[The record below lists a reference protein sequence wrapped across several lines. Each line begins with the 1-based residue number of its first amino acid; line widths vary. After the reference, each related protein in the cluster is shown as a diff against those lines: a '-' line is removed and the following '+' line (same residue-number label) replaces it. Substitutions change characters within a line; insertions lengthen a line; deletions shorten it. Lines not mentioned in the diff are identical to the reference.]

1 MQIWLEVK
9 NFAKIKEA
17 KVCVNKYSVFVGP
30 NNCGKTFLMQL
41 IEGINGYWNK
51 LIDNSAMN
59 TLLYKESESSKV
71 FKINATS
78 FLEFAKVINR
88 NIKSELQNI
97 VADTFEKNI
106 PIGELNIEIKL
117 ESDEEYTIYAGKGA
131 ESIGQLFKQMQN
143 IQDAKFLDILDSMNG
158 ETPFGLLYKK
168 NGKDDSRFIRGL
180 TMEIDN
186 IESGVAKRLVGMLLK
201 LDSLF
206 MPASRNGLML
216 LYREFFAHKT
226 DSLLSFQRSGG
237 IMQEQE
243 SGLLNLTKPM
253 YNFLRFL
260 QTYSLVETR
269 TDYFQNEILFYN
281 EKIIDGRITTDGKNG
296 FRYSNRLGMENV
308 PMYLTSS
315 MVNEVAPL
323 FLAIISKNNYE
334 RFIIDEVEASL
345 HPEKQREL
353 VRLLNRLYNRGCKF
367 IISTHSDTFVNKL
380 NNLAILSNYVNN
392 NDDENILNQFEVDR
406 TDLIK
411 IEDLYVY
418 EFVQTESG
426 QCEVH
431 EKVFNSKYGYQFDLF
446 TKSALTIY
454 NEAIK
459 LEELTKDA

>member
-51 LIDNSAMN
+51 LIDDSAVNS
-59 TLLYKESESSKV
+59 LLYEESDNSRI
-71 FKINATS
+71 FKINSTTLS
-78 FLEFAKVINR
+78 EFTKVINQ
-88 NIKSELQNI
+88 NIKYELQNI
-97 VADTFEKNI
+97 VLETFEKSI
-106 PIGELNIEIKL
+106 SIDELIIEIEL
-117 ESDEEYTIYAGKGA
+117 DSNEEYIIYNGKGA
-131 ESIGQLFKQMQN
+131 ELIEPLMRRTQEGQNDN
-143 IQDAKFLDILDSMNG
+143 ILEILDNMNG
-158 ETPFGLLYKK
+158 QTPFCLMNKK
-168 NGKDDSRFIRGL
+168 NVKDHSEVLWGL
-180 TMEIDN
+180 SMGSDCLEL
-186 IESGVAKRLVGMLLK
+186 VATKRLVGMLLRI
-201 LDSLF
+201 DSLF

-237 IMQEQE
+237 TMQEQE

-260 QTYSLVETR
+260 QTYSLDEKQMEQ
-269 TDYFQNEILFYN
+269 FPKEIQFYN
-281 EKIIDGRITTDGKNG
+281 GKIIDGHITTDGQNG
-296 FRYSNRLGMENV
+296 FQYSNRLGMENV

-323 FLAIISKNNYE
+323 FLAMTSKNNYE

-353 VRLLNRLYNRGCKF
+353 VRMLNRLYNRGCKF

-380 NNLAILSNYVNN
+380 NNLAILSNYVHN
-392 NDDENILNQFEVDR
+392 NDDENILNQFEVDK

-411 IEDLYVY
+411 IDDLYVY
-418 EFVQTESG
+418 EFVQTENG

-446 TKSALTIY
+446 TQSALTIY
-454 NEAIK
+454 NEAVK

>member
-9 NFAKIKEA
+9 NFAKIKVA

-71 FKINATS
+71 FEINATS
-78 FLEFAKVINR
+78 FSEFVKVINR
-88 NIKSELQNI
+88 NIESELQNI
-97 VADTFEKNI
+97 VSDTFEKNI

-117 ESDEEYTIYAGKGA
+117 EPDEEYTIYDGKGA
-131 ESIGQLFKQMQN
+131 ESIEQLFKQTQNMQDEN
-143 IQDAKFLDILDSMNG
+143 ALDILDNMNG
-158 ETPFGLLYKK
+158 RTPFGLLYKK
-168 NGKDDSRFIRGL
+168 NRKDDSGL
-180 TMEIDN
+180 TWALTMGTDN
-186 IESGVAKRLVGMLLK
+186 IEPEVAKRLVAMLLK
-201 LDSLF
+201 LDSFF

-226 DSLLSFQRSGG
+226 DSLLSFQKSGG
-237 IMQEQE
+237 TMQEQE
-243 SGLLNLTKPM
+243 SRLLNLTKPM

-260 QTYSLVETR
+260 QTYSLDEKHMEH
-269 TDYFQNEILFYN
+269 FQKEIQFYN
-281 EKIIDGRITTDGKNG
+281 EKIIDGHITTDGQNG
-296 FRYSNRLGMENV
+296 IQYSNRLGMENV

-323 FLAIISKNNYE
+323 FLVMTSKNNYE

-380 NNLAILSNYVNN
+380 NNLAILSNYVHN
-392 NDDENILNQFEVDR
+392 NDDENILNQFEVDK

-431 EKVFNSKYGYQFDLF
+431 EKIFNSKYGYQFDLF
-446 TKSALTIY
+446 TQSALTIY
-454 NEAIK
+454 NEAVK

>member
-41 IEGINGYWNK
+41 IEGINGYWDK

-59 TLLYKESESSKV
+59 TLLYKESERSKV
-71 FKINATS
+71 FKINDAS
-78 FLEFAKVINR
+78 FAEFVKVINR

-97 VADTFEKNI
+97 VLETFEKNI
-106 PIGELNIEIKL
+106 PIDELNIDIKL
-117 ESDEEYTIYAGKGA
+117 APNEEYSIYDGKGA
-131 ESIGQLFKQMQN
+131 ESFEQLFEQTKNMQDEN
-143 IQDAKFLDILDSMNG
+143 ALNILDSMNG
-158 ETPFGLLYKK
+158 KTPFCLLNKK
-168 NGKDDSRFIRGL
+168 DRNDDSGL
-180 TMEIDN
+180 VWSFSLGSDN
-186 IESGVAKRLVGMLLK
+186 IELGVAKRQVGMLLR
-201 LDSLF
+201 LESLF

-226 DSLLSFQRSGG
+226 DSLLSFQRSSGT
-237 IMQEQE
+237 MREQE

-260 QTYSLVETR
+260 QTYSMGEKQAEH
-269 TDYFQNEILFYN
+269 FQKEIEFYN
-281 EKIIDGRITTDGKNG
+281 EKIIDGHITTDSQNG
-296 FRYSNRLGMENV
+296 FQYSNRLGMENV

-323 FLAIISKNNYE
+323 FLAMTSRNSYE

-380 NNLAILSNYVNN
+380 NNLAILSNYVQN
-392 NDDENILNQFEVDR
+392 NDNENILNQFEVDK

-411 IEDLYVY
+411 MENLYVY
-418 EFVQTESG
+418 EFVQTENG
-426 QCEVH
+426 QCEVQ
-431 EKVFNSKYGYQFDLF
+431 EKDFDPRYGYQFDLF
-446 TKSALTIY
+446 TQSALTIY
-454 NEAIK
+454 NEAVK

>member
-17 KVCVNKYSVFVGP
+17 KVCVNKYAVFVGP

-51 LIDNSAMN
+51 LIDDSAVNS
-59 TLLYKESESSKV
+59 LFYEESDNSRI
-71 FKINATS
+71 FKINSTTLS
-78 FLEFAKVINR
+78 EFTKVINQ
-88 NIKSELQNI
+88 NIKYELQNI
-97 VADTFEKNI
+97 VLETFEKSI
-106 PIGELNIEIKL
+106 SIDELIIEIEL
-117 ESDEEYTIYAGKGA
+117 DSNEEYIIYNGKGA
-131 ESIGQLFKQMQN
+131 ESIGPLMRRTQEGQN
-143 IQDAKFLDILDSMNG
+143 DNILEILDNMNG
-158 ETPFGLLYKK
+158 QTLFCLMNKK
-168 NGKDDSRFIRGL
+168 NIKDNSEVLWALSMGSDC
-180 TMEIDN
+180 
-186 IESGVAKRLVGMLLK
+186 IELVATKRLVGMLLRI
-201 LDSLF
+201 DSLY

-237 IMQEQE
+237 TMQEQE

-260 QTYSLVETR
+260 QTYSLDEKQMEH
-269 TDYFQNEILFYN
+269 FQKEIQFYN
-281 EKIIDGRITTDGKNG
+281 EKIIDGHITTDGQNG
-296 FRYSNRLGMENV
+296 FQYSNRLGMENV

-315 MVNEVAPL
+315 MINEVAPL
-323 FLAIISKNNYE
+323 FLAMTSKNNYE

-353 VRLLNRLYNRGCKF
+353 VRLLNRLYNSGRKF

-380 NNLAILSNYVNN
+380 NNLAILSNYVHN
-392 NDDENILNQFEVDR
+392 NDDENVLNQFEVDK

-411 IEDLYVY
+411 IDDLYVY
-418 EFVQTESG
+418 EFVRTENG

-446 TKSALTIY
+446 TQSALTIY
-454 NEAIK
+454 NEAVK